1 MKQKQHLWKS
11 TATLLIAL
19 TIVLSGCGGNA
30 NNSVSVPTTTPE
42 NVTIEGNEI
51 GDSSDI
57 NPDEEVNTEDELP
70 ASPEP
75 TTTPELEVTEK
86 PSTSALPEAT
96 TKPVATLKPTAKPTE
111 QPVATPKPTAKPT
124 EKPAATPKP
133 TAKPTEKPVATPKP
147 TAKPTEKPVATPKPT
162 AKPEQSTSVNLDDIS
177 EQIINDVQFASM
189 MNVSGEMIS
198 DVFYLDSDKYV
209 EDGIF
214 QVAMMNVKA
223 ADLAIIKLKN
233 ESDYDTVKTALTKRA
248 EDVQATF
255 EKYLQDQ
262 YENAKNYQI
271 VRHGKYVLYSISH
284 DQKKV
289 LEIFE
294 SYVK

>member
-1 MKQKQHLWKS
+1 MKQKKHLWKS

-30 NNSVSVPTTTPE
+30 NNPVPVPTTTPE
-42 NVTIEGNEI
+42 NVTNED
-51 GDSSDI
+51 DSIDDNSDI
-57 NPDEEVNTEDELP
+57 NTDINQEEI
-70 ASPEP
+70 SPEDKLP
-75 TTTPELEVTEK
+75 GSPEATTTPELEATEK
-86 PSTSALPEAT
+86 PDAT
-96 TKPVATLKPTAKPTE
+96 TKPEATL
-111 QPVATPKPTAKPT
+111 KPTAKPT

-133 TAKPTEKPVATPKP
+133 TAKPTAKPTPKPTAKPTAKPVATPKP
-147 TAKPTEKPVATPKPT
+147 TAKPTATPEQPT
-162 AKPEQSTSVNLDDIS
+162 SINLNDIS
-177 EQIINDVQFASM
+177 EQIINDVQFSSM
-189 MNVSGEMIS
+189 MDVSGEMIS
-198 DVFYLDSDKYV
+198 DVFYMDSDKYV

-233 ESDYDTVKTALTKRA
+233 ESDYDAVKTALTKRA
-248 EDVQATF
+248 EDVQASF